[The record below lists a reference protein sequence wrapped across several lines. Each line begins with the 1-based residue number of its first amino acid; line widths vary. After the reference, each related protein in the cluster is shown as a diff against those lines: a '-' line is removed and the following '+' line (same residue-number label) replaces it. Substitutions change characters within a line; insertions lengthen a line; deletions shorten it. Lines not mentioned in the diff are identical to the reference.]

1 MILVEIVI
9 ALAALQLVYFSM
21 RVGYARGKYNV
32 PAPATT
38 GNELFERV
46 YRVQMNTLEMI
57 VVFIPAIWLFGTHI
71 NPLWAS
77 ILGVIYLIGRFAYLH
92 GYVADPKKR
101 SIGFG
106 LSFLPTLILLLG
118 GLGGAVVHAL
128 ALY

>member
-21 RVGYARGKYNV
+21 CVGHARGKYKV

-38 GNELFERV
+38 GNEMFERF
-46 YRVQMNTLEMI
+46 YRVQMNSLEMI
-57 VVFIPAIWLFGTHI
+57 VVFIPAIWLFGEHI
-71 NPLWAS
+71 NPLWAA
-77 ILGVIYLIGRFAYLH
+77 ILGAIYLVGRFAYLY

-101 SIGFG
+101 AAGFG

-128 ALY
+128 AR